1 MRVLNMGSILRAC
14 MRGDGAAPANEPPQP
29 AQSAQELEEPATVR
43 QQLRQFVYNVYEYR
57 DTRSVSITNLAL
69 ALD

>member
-1 MRVLNMGSILRAC
+1 MGSILRAC
-14 MRGDGAAPANEPPQP
+14 MKGDTAEPAKEPPRP
-29 AQSAQELEEPATVR
+29 EHSAQELQEPATVT

>member
-1 MRVLNMGSILRAC
+1 MGSILRAC

-29 AQSAQELEEPATVR
+29 EQSKQELQEPATVR
-43 QQLRQFVYNVYEYR
+43 QQLRQFVYHVYEYR